1 MYQTSETY
9 KNKIYEPSTRHLL
22 KVYINNE
29 EVEGKYILE
38 CKISQTLFN
47 NGQFRLG
54 SVTSKTVELKLH
66 KLAIK
71 GEINNVYIESGIEN
85 EIVPIGYFN
94 VEEIKSEND
103 YTVSLKLLDNMIKFE
118 KNYNGE
124 ALIKRNGYAKLK
136 EILQDICTKTGVE
149 LRFYFFFEYE

>member
-1 MYQTSETY
+1 M
-9 KNKIYEPSTRHLL
+9 NIHH
-22 KVYINNE
+22 
-29 EVEGKYILE
+29 
-38 CKISQTLFN
+38 
-47 NGQFRLG
+47 
-54 SVTSKTVELKLH
+54 KTVELKLH

-71 GEINNVYIESGIEN
+71 GEINNVYIKSGIEN

-124 ALIKRNGYAKLK
+124 ALIKQNGYAKLK